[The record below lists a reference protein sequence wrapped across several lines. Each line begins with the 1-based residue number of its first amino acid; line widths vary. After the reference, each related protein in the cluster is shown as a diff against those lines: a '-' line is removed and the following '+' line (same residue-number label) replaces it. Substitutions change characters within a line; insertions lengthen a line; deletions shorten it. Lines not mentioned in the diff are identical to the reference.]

1 MKLTQTLSILRAR
14 RWLVF
19 GVLMITVAAGLAVSF
34 LLPPRYVATVSLV
47 IDTKSTDPV
56 TGALMPVPLLPTYVA
71 TQVDVIAS
79 HNVAL
84 KVVEK
89 LKLAQLIEVREQFH
103 MATGG
108 AGSVQDWLADQLLR
122 QIDVRP
128 SRESSVIKINYA
140 ATNAMSA
147 AQLANAFADAYIQAS
162 LELKV
167 DPARRQ
173 TGWFEGQVS
182 ELRAALE
189 KSQERLS
196 AYQRESGILGAEA
209 DRLDVENARLAELS
223 SQLVAAQRTMYEAE
237 TRQKQMRSA
246 AGRERVDE
254 MPDVVGNALVQS
266 LKAERIRAEGRL
278 AEIGGRYDKNHPQ
291 YQSAAAELESLKS
304 KLAAELDTAKGSVLQ
319 SAQIA
324 RRQVSEIEQALER
337 QKARVL
343 ELSQQRD
350 TLSVLTR
357 EMESAR
363 SAYDAAL
370 QRHTHV
376 RLESRLDQ
384 TDIAVLNPAIPPLVP
399 VFPRIPLNVV
409 LSVFIGLALGVG
421 AALLL
426 ELMNRRVRSRDD
438 LDYAAEI
445 PVLAEI
451 ARISTRK
458 DKREGA
464 KIAAAVSA
472 AEKKA
477 RKKAEIEAKLK
488 AAARVA
494 ERDPKSVKPRAA

>member
-1 MKLTQTLSILRAR
+1 MKLSQTLSILRAR

-19 GVLMITVAAGLAVSF
+19 GVLTASIAVGLAVSF
-34 LLPPRYVATVSLV
+34 LMPPRYVAVVSLV
-47 IDTKSTDPV
+47 VDTKSTDPV

-84 KVVEK
+84 KVVDR
-89 LKLAQLIEVREQFH
+89 LKLAQLLEVREQFQ

-108 AGSVQDWLADQLLR
+108 AGSVRDWLADQLLR

-128 SRESSVIKINYA
+128 SRESSVININYA
-140 ATNAMSA
+140 ASNPLSA

-182 ELRAALE
+182 ELRTALE
-189 KSQERLS
+189 KSQANLS
-196 AYQRESGILGAEA
+196 AYQRESGILGSET

-223 SQLVAAQRTMYEAE
+223 SQLVVAQRLMYEAE
-237 TRQKQMRSA
+237 TRQKQMNSI
-246 AGRERVDE
+246 AGKDRLDE
-254 MPDVVGNALVQS
+254 MPDVVGNQLVQS
-266 LKAERIRAEGRL
+266 LKAERVRAEGRL

-291 YQSAAAELESLKS
+291 YQSAEAELESIKS
-304 KLAAELDTAKGSVLQ
+304 KLAIELNTAKGSILQ

-324 RRQVSEIEQALER
+324 KRQVTELERALER

-350 TLSVLTR
+350 KLAVLTR
-357 EMESAR
+357 DVESAR
-363 SAYDAAL
+363 TAYDAAQ

-384 TDIAVLNPAIPPLVP
+384 TDIAVLNTAVPPLLP
-399 VFPRIPLNVV
+399 VFPKIPLNVV
-409 LSVFIGLALGVG
+409 LSVIIGTMLGVG
-421 AALLL
+421 AALLT
-426 ELMNRRVRSRDD
+426 EMMNRRVRSRDD
-438 LDYAAEI
+438 LTYAAGI
-445 PVLAEI
+445 PVLSEI

-458 DKREGA
+458 DKREA
-464 KIAAAVSA
+464 SKAAAVAKAMQKKSDAEMKLSA
-472 AEKKA
+472 AAHAAALASKN
-477 RKKAEIEAKLK
+477 K
-488 AAARVA
+488 AA
-494 ERDPKSVKPRAA
+494 

>member
-14 RWLVF
+14 RWLVI
-19 GVLMITVAAGLAVSF
+19 GVLTCTLAAGLAITFVI
-34 LLPPRYVATVSLV
+34 PPRYVATVSLV
-47 IDTKSTDPV
+47 VDTKSTDPV
-56 TGALMPVPLLPTYVA
+56 TGALMPIPLLPTYVA

-84 KVVEK
+84 KVVDR
-89 LKLAQLIEVREQFH
+89 LKLAQLLEVREQFH

-108 AGSVQDWLADQLLR
+108 AGSVQDWLADQLLQ

-128 SRESSVIKINYA
+128 SRESSVININYA
-140 ATNAMSA
+140 ATNPLSA

-182 ELRAALE
+182 ELRSALE
-189 KSQERLS
+189 RAQENLS
-196 AYQRESGILGAEA
+196 AYQQQSGILGAEA

-223 SQLVAAQRTMYEAE
+223 SQLVAAQRTMYDAD
-237 TRQKQMRSA
+237 TRQKQMSA
-246 AGRERVDE
+246 ADARSRVDE
-254 MPDVVGNALVQS
+254 LPDVMSNTLVQS
-266 LKAERIRAEGRL
+266 LKAERVRAEARL

-304 KLAAELDTAKGSVLQ
+304 KLAAEMNTAKGSIVQ
-319 SAQIA
+319 TAQIA
-324 RRQVSEIEQALER
+324 SRQVREIERALDR

-350 TLSVLTR
+350 KLSVLTR
-357 EMESAR
+357 DVESAR

-370 QRHTHV
+370 QRHTQV

-399 VFPRIPLNVV
+399 VFPKIPLNIV
-409 LSVFIGLALGVG
+409 LSVMIGTLLGIG

-426 ELMNRRVRSRDD
+426 ELMNRRIRSRDD
-438 LDYAAEI
+438 LAYAAGI

-451 ARISTRK
+451 GRVSTRK
-458 DKREGA
+458 DKREA
-464 KIAAAVSA
+464 ARAAAAAKA
-472 AEKKA
+472 AEK
-477 RKKAEIEAKLK
+477 RAEAAMKLE
-488 AAARVA
+488 AAARA
-494 ERDPKSVKPRAA
+494 AAASKPKAA

>member
-1 MKLTQTLSILRAR
+1 MKLSQTLSILRAR

-19 GVLMITVAAGLAVSF
+19 GVMTATVAAGLAITF
-34 LLPPRYVATVSLV
+34 LLPQRFVATVSLV
-47 IDTKSTDPV
+47 VDTKSTDPV
-56 TGALMPVPLLPTYVA
+56 TGALMPVPLLPSYVA

-84 KVVEK
+84 KVVDK

-108 AGSVQDWLADQLLR
+108 AGSVRDWLADQLLQ

-128 SRESSVIKINYA
+128 SRESSVININYA
-140 ATNAMSA
+140 ASNPISA

-173 TGWFEGQVS
+173 TGWFESQVS
-182 ELRAALE
+182 ELRTALE
-189 KSQERLS
+189 KAQSSLS
-196 AYQRESGILGAEA
+196 AYQRESGILGSEA

-223 SQLVAAQRTMYEAE
+223 SQLVAAQRSMYEAD
-237 TRQKQMRSA
+237 TRQKQMNSA
-246 AGRERVDE
+246 AAEERVDE
-254 MPDVVGNALVQS
+254 LPDVMGNALVQS
-266 LKAERIRAEGRL
+266 LKAERVRAEAKL

-291 YQSAAAELESLKS
+291 YQSAEAELESLKS
-304 KLAAELDTAKGSVLQ
+304 KLAAEVNTTKGSIVQ

-324 RRQVSEIEQALER
+324 RRQVTELQHALDR
-337 QKARVL
+337 QKAHVL
-343 ELSQQRD
+343 ALSRERD
-350 TLSVLTR
+350 NLSVLTR
-357 EMESAR
+357 DVESAR

-384 TDIAVLNPAIPPLVP
+384 TDIAVLNAAIPPLVP
-399 VFPRIPLNVV
+399 VFPKIPLNIV
-409 LSVFIGLALGVG
+409 LSVLVGVMLGVG

-426 ELMNRRVRSRDD
+426 EMMNRRVRSRDD
-438 LDYAAEI
+438 LSYAAGI

-451 ARISTRK
+451 ARVSTWK
-458 DKREGA
+458 DKREA
-464 KIAAAVSA
+464 SRLAAAAKA

-477 RKKAEIEAKLK
+477 ADAEMKLA
-488 AAARVA
+488 AAAR
-494 ERDPKSVKPRAA
+494 AAAYANKNEAA

>member
-1 MKLTQTLSILRAR
+1 MKLSQTLSILRAR

-19 GVLMITVAAGLAVSF
+19 GVLMTTVAAGLAISF

-47 IDTKSTDPV
+47 VDTKSTDPV
-56 TGALMPVPLLPTYVA
+56 TGALMPMQLLPTYVA
-71 TQVDVIAS
+71 TQVDVIES
-79 HNVAL
+79 HNVAA
-84 KVVEK
+84 KVVDR
-89 LKLAQLIEVREQFH
+89 LKLAQLLEVRQQFQ
-103 MATGG
+103 METGG
-108 AGSVQDWLADQLLR
+108 AGSVRDWLADQLLR

-128 SRESSVIKINYA
+128 SRESSVINISYA
-140 ATNAMSA
+140 ASNPMSA

-162 LELKV
+162 IELKV

-182 ELRAALE
+182 ELRTALE
-189 KSQERLS
+189 EAQERLT

-209 DRLDVENARLAELS
+209 DRLNVENARLAELS
-223 SQLVAAQRTMYEAE
+223 SQLVAAQRGMYDAE
-237 TRQKQMRSA
+237 TRQKQMNSA
-246 AGRERVDE
+246 AARQRVDE
-254 MPDVVGNALVQS
+254 QPDVMGNPLVQS
-266 LKAERIRAEGRL
+266 LKAERVRAEARL
-278 AEIGGRYDKNHPQ
+278 AEVGGRYDKNHPQ

-304 KLAAELDTAKGSVLQ
+304 KLAAELETARGSIVQ

-324 RRQVSEIEQALER
+324 RRQVSELDQALER

-350 TLSVLTR
+350 KLSVLTR

-399 VFPRIPLNVV
+399 SFPKSPLNIV
-409 LSVFIGLALGVG
+409 LSVMAGLLFGIG

-426 ELMNRRVRSRDD
+426 EMMNRRVRSRDD
-438 LDYAAEI
+438 LAYAAGI

-451 ARISTRK
+451 SRVSTRK
-458 DKREGA
+458 DKRE
-464 KIAAAVSA
+464 AA
-472 AEKKA
+472 
-477 RKKAEIEAKLK
+477 K
-488 AAARVA
+488 AAALA
-494 ERDPKSVKPRAA
+494 KATKKKADAQMKLDAAARAAAQTAAHASNNKAA